1 MDEKAL
7 NLDGILQSV
16 MQNPEMLKSAMELA
30 GKLSES
36 GSLSSLFS
44 PQEKNSPAEKNSP
57 KEEEEPAETEAE
69 QTVALAPT
77 RSGVRKPNDMW
88 RHRKL
93 LEALSLYVSEDKR
106 DKFELLLKL
115 FDIME
120 LAGYMKR

>member
-44 PQEKNSPAEKNSP
+44 PQEKNSP

>member
-1 MDEKAL
+1 MDRKEL

-36 GSLSSLFS
+36 GGLSSLF
-44 PQEKNSPAEKNSP
+44 AP
-57 KEEEEPAETEAE
+57 KEEAHVSVKSEESM
-69 QTVALAPT
+69 ALAPVT
-77 RSGVRKPNDMW
+77 SEVRRANDMQ

-93 LEALSLYVSEDKR
+93 IEALSLYVSEEKR
-106 DKFELLLKL
+106 DMFDLILKL

-120 LAGYMKR
+120 LANHVKR